1 MRAGSL
7 AILVPAILLAGVSLA
22 GAQRPAPAPPPPV
35 APVPPPPPQQQAPA
49 ALSVPDPLAGF
60 RPGPRD
66 LYQSPDGSDRYQH
79 GSRYPAQPAVIG
91 PIYPTPVY
99 PNPYYGAYYP
109 YGAPYG
115 APSFLETS
123 LAETYRMSMAET
135 YLRRQRES
143 PRGSLVLQAVPTGA
157 QVFVDGHYGLA
168 EELGTGGATIS
179 LDVGTHQIE
188 VRAPG
193 YEPLTFTVMIE
204 PNSLVRYRGTM
215 QAVATKPAAAAPQAR
230 PAPAKSFYVIPN
242 CYAGDK
248 PPSGTL
254 PKGCD
259 IKNLQT
265 RK

>member
-7 AILVPAILLAGVSLA
+7 VILVPAILLAGVSMA
-22 GAQRPAPAPPPPV
+22 GAQNPPRPPPVTPPPPPAAPPPP
-35 APVPPPPPQQQAPA
+35 QGPA

-66 LYQSPDGSDRYQH
+66 LYQSPDGSDRFQH
-79 GSRYPAQPAVIG
+79 ISRYPAGPGGPTYPV
-91 PIYPTPVY
+91 PIYPVPIY
-99 PNPYYGAYYP
+99 PGTYYP
-109 YGAPYG
+109 FGSAYGAPYY
-115 APSFLETS
+115 ETS
-123 LAETYRMSMAET
+123 MAETYRMSMAET

-143 PRGSLVLQAVPTGA
+143 ARGSLVLQAVPSGA
-157 QVFVDGHYGLA
+157 QIFVDGHYGLA
-168 EELGTGGATIS
+168 EEFGTGGATIN
-179 LDVGTHQIE
+179 LDAGTHQIE

-204 PNSLVRYRGTM
+204 PNSLVRYRGSM
-215 QAVATKPAAAAPQAR
+215 QAVASNPAAAAPQAK